1 MRLLAQFTFLI
12 VVLCIAASPAPA
24 QTDCKRC
31 REQQQACQKNY
42 SAQVCKNEYD
52 ICMKG
57 CKK

>member
-1 MRLLAQFTFLI
+1 MRLLARFTFLMTA
-12 VVLCIAASPAPA
+12 LGIAASTATA
-24 QTDCKRC
+24 QTECKRC
-31 REQQQACQKNY
+31 REQQACQKNY

>member
-1 MRLLAQFTFLI
+1 MRLLARFTFLMTA
-12 VVLCIAASPAPA
+12 LCIAASTATA

-57 CKK
+57 